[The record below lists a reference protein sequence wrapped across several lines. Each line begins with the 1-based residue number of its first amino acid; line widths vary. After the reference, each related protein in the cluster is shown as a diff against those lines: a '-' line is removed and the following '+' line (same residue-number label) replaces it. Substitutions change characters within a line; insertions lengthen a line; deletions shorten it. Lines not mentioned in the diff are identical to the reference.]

1 MERFCKVL
9 CDFKPLNF
17 FNGQFNV
24 KNRQLFPSVWCLQQS
39 SYGGTISAANGQMV
53 CSINWKK
60 AEIITFD
67 EEVLHFK
74 LVTLSM
80 VARHRLGWG
89 YWHELG
95 GNKSCL

>member
-1 MERFCKVL
+1 MVKR
-9 CDFKPLNF
+9 
-17 FNGQFNV
+17 FNV
-24 KNRQLFPSVWCLQQS
+24 
-39 SYGGTISAANGQMV
+39 V

-95 GNKSCL
+95 GNKYAFKTSNQTSGHKTETT